1 MLAIVATIVAATAAG
16 VAAERR
22 FGERGCAVARRA
34 LSFVLYVLLP
44 PIIFFNL
51 ARARIDTD
59 AGVGLLFGLGATAL
73 TAALAWLVCA
83 RVLRC
88 SRPVTGAVMVCAL
101 IGNTGYLGYP
111 VTAALLG
118 FDELGRAVPY
128 DVLVSGSDTLIG
140 GFSVGAA
147 FGATAGH
154 GVSERVRAFFLRN
167 PPLFAAVLAL
177 LAPDA
182 LAPDPLVDAARV
194 GVIAILPIG
203 FFAVGTA
210 LAQEVEEGA
219 LAFPPRLDAP
229 VATAVL
235 LRMAVCPAL
244 LLALSAPLIDLPS
257 SYLLLAAMPCG
268 INSLIIA
275 HAYGLDLR
283 VAAGAIAWSTALA
296 LAILALAAAIA

>member
-154 GVSERVRAFFLRN
+154 GVQSRHDTRYV
-167 PPLFAAVLAL
+167 AAS
-177 LAPDA
+177 
-182 LAPDPLVDAARV
+182 RH
-194 GVIAILPIG
+194 GRRG
-203 FFAVGTA
+203 
-210 LAQEVEEGA
+210 
-219 LAFPPRLDAP
+219 
-229 VATAVL
+229 
-235 LRMAVCPAL
+235 
-244 LLALSAPLIDLPS
+244 LSAPSTQRTLMVTVEPRGAFSPASGDCPYTLLP
-257 SYLLLAAMPCG
+257 
-268 INSLIIA
+268 NSPK
-275 HAYGLDLR
+275 
-283 VAAGAIAWSTALA
+283 V
-296 LAILALAAAIA
+296 